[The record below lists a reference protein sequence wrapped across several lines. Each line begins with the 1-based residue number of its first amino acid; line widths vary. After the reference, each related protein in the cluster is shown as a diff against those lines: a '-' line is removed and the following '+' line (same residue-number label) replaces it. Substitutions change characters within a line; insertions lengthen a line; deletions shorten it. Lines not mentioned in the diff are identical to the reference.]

1 MKYSIIFTGIVAL
14 SSDLIPR
21 GQAANLP
28 SPSTA
33 EVAKSDYNATVTS
46 KGPEFPVTVIPILHL
61 QIDNK

>member
-28 SPSTA
+28 TPSTT
-33 EVAKSDYNATVTS
+33 EIAKSDYNAIPTS
-46 KGPEFPVTVIPILHL
+46 KGPEFPVTVILKLNP
-61 QIDNK
+61 

>member
-28 SPSTA
+28 TPSTT
-33 EVAKSDYNATVTS
+33 EIAKSDYNAILTS
-46 KGPEFPVTVIPILHL
+46 KGPEFPVTVILELNP
-61 QIDNK
+61 